1 MDSQG
6 NWVQNYRNFA
16 DGIYGWPLSM
26 ESLSNLN
33 SNEMRLFNI
42 GKIDFR
48 VTSCFAPGRR
58 TVEGGRRVLALLH
71 PRLARLTQRH
81 QLSDGLRTVGAC
93 K

>member
-1 MDSQG
+1 MMIKIENDMVKP
-6 NWVQNYRNFA
+6 NKVCMYVC
-16 DGIYGWPLSM
+16 LS
-26 ESLSNLN
+26 SLN
-33 SNEMRLFNI
+33 SNDMRLFNI

-48 VTSCFAPGRR
+48 VMSCFVPGRR

-71 PRLARLTQRH
+71 PRLPRLTQRH